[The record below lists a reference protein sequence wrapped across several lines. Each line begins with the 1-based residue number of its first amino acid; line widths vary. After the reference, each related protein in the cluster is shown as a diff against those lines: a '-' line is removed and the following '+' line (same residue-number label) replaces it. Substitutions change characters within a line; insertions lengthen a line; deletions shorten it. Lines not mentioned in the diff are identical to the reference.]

1 MVVSK
6 VHIPRNAPQQV
17 CFH

>member
-6 VHIPRNAPQQV
+6 VHIPRNALQQV
-17 CFH
+17 CFQ